1 MSSIRANAM
10 KFYID
15 GQWIDPAEGSTTRD
29 VINPAT
35 EQPIGKVVMG
45 TAKDVDKAVAAARA
59 AFPSYSMT
67 TREER
72 MALLEKILGAY
83 KKRFNEMGATISE
96 EMGAPLT
103 FATRFQAGAGMGHF
117 KTALD
122 VLKEFHF
129 EEKLGSTEVIREPI
143 GVIGMITPWNWPA
156 NQIACKVAGA
166 LAAGCT
172 MILKPSEVAPY
183 NAILLAEILHE
194 AGVPKGVFNLING
207 DGPGVG
213 SAMAAHPGIDCIS
226 FTGSTRAGIEV
237 AIRAAPS
244 VKRVGQELG
253 GKSANIILDDADL
266 PKLVA
271 EGVKLCFRNSGQSCN
286 APTRML
292 VPTNRMEE
300 AAKIAKATAEA
311 MKVGDPKVEGVDLGP
326 VVSEAQWKKI
336 QGYIEAGIG
345 EGATLVTGGPGRPEG
360 LSSGYYVKPTVFA
373 NVSNS
378 MKIAQE
384 EIFGPVLA
392 IIPYQ
397 DEADAVAIANDSPFG
412 LAAYVSSA
420 DRERAKR
427 VARQLKAGMVH
438 VNMAVADSKAPFGGM
453 KQSGNGRE
461 WGKFGIEEYLEVKSV
476 MGWNAA

>member
-1 MSSIRANAM
+1 MSSTRANAL

-15 GQWIDPAEGSTTRD
+15 GRWVDPAEGGAVRD
-29 VINPAT
+29 VINPAN
-35 EQPIGKVVMG
+35 ERSIGKVAMG
-45 TAKDVDKAVAAARA
+45 SANDVDNAVAAARA
-59 AFPSYSMT
+59 AFPSYATT

-72 MALLEKILGAY
+72 MALLEKILSVY

-96 EMGAPLT
+96 EMGAPLS

-122 VLKEFHF
+122 VLKDFHF
-129 EEKLGSTEVIREPI
+129 EEKLGTTEIIREPI

-172 MILKPSEVAPY
+172 MVLKPSEVAPY

-194 AGVPKGVFNLING
+194 AGVPKGVFNLVNG

-253 GKSANIILDDADL
+253 GKSANIILDDGDL
-266 PKLVA
+266 SKLVA
-271 EGVKLCFRNSGQSCN
+271 EGVKLCFRNAGQSCN

-292 VPTNRMEE
+292 VPASRMAE
-300 AAKIAKATAEA
+300 AAAIAKATADA
-311 MKVGDPKVEGVDLGP
+311 IKVGDPNAEGVDMGP

-336 QGYIEAGIG
+336 QGYIEAGIT
-345 EGATLVTGGPGRPEG
+345 EGATLVTGGPGRPDG
-360 LSSGYYVKPTVFA
+360 LASGYFVKPTVFA

-392 IIPYQ
+392 IIPYK
-397 DEADAVAIANDSPFG
+397 DEADAISIANDSPFG
-412 LAAYVSSA
+412 LAAYVSSG

-427 VARQLKAGMVH
+427 VARQIKAGMVH